1 MPMKDVALVTGASSG
16 IGLELS
22 RLLAANGHNLVLVA
36 RSAERLD
43 RVAHE
48 LENHYGVRVD
58 RRLRDLS
65 DPGAAH
71 ALWRELIDDGIAVDV
86 LVNNAGVGL
95 HGAFG
100 QQDIDAINRLL
111 TVNVAALTTLTR
123 LALPP

>member
-43 RVAHE
+43 RIAHE
-48 LENHYGVRVD
+48 LEDRNGVRVE
-58 RRLRDLS
+58 RRLRDLC
-65 DPGAAH
+65 DPGAAQ
-71 ALWRELIDDGIAVDV
+71 ALWRELIDDGVAVDI

-95 HGAFG
+95 HGVFG
-100 QQDIDAINRLL
+100 DQDIDAINRLL
-111 TVNVAALTTLTR
+111 TLNVTAVTTL
-123 LALPP
+123 